1 LQFHDKTYFSKL
13 RATCACRTKN
23 FVV

>member
-13 RATCACRTKN
+13 CATRACRLEN